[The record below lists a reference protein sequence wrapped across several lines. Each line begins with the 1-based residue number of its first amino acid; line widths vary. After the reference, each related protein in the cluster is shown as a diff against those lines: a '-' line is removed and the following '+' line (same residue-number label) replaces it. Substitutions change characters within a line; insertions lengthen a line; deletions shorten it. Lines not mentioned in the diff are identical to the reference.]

1 MLRYGVQKL
10 VCLLTLEHV
19 LKAEQPALMVQV
31 MTEVSL
37 SDGRILMVLGMLLY
51 GAKEQTGIL
60 RNLYIVM
67 KVYQRRTWILMIIIT

>member
-1 MLRYGVQKL
+1 
-10 VCLLTLEHV
+10 
-19 LKAEQPALMVQV
+19 

-37 SDGRILMVLGMLLY
+37 SDGRIFMVLGMLLY

>member
-19 LKAEQPALMVQV
+19 LKARQPALMVQV

>member
-37 SDGRILMVLGMLLY
+37 SDGRIFMVLGMLLY